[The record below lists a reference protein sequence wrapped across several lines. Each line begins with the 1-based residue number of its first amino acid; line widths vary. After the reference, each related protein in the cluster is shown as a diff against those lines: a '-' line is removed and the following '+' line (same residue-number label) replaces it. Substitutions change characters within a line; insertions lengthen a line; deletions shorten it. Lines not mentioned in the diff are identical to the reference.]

1 MVLIQTSS
9 IEKKDNLSVYN
20 LNYPIIKSDNK
31 KDIINNINKKFYED
45 IISFKASIEDIL
57 DIIPIKNKCL
67 SCINTDYYISYNNN
81 DIISIPIEFSQIDG
95 LYNISYINSYNY
107 DINLEKE
114 ITLEDIF
121 DPTIDYINLI
131 ANKIE
136 NKIKKLSKDLSI
148 DKYIMLLD
156 YLKDIVLSDNPTFYI
171 DNEGIIICFSSYELD
186 QTIYDISTFKI
197 YFNEDR
203 KYLSKYII
211 DKVVDIF

>member
-9 IEKKDNLSVYN
+9 IEKKDNLVVYN

-31 KDIINNINKKFYED
+31 KNIINNINKRIYED
-45 IISFKASIEDIL
+45 IISFKAAIEDIL

-67 SCINTDYYISYNNN
+67 YYINTDYYISYNNN

>member
-31 KDIINNINKKFYED
+31 KNIINNINERIYED
-45 IISFKASIEDIL
+45 IISFKAAIEDIL

-67 SCINTDYYISYNNN
+67 YYINTDYYISYNNN
-81 DIISIPIEFSQIDG
+81 DIISIPIEFSQIDE

-186 QTIYDISTFKI
+186 PTIYDISTFKI

>member
-9 IEKKDNLSVYN
+9 IEKKDNLSVCN

-31 KDIINNINKKFYED
+31 KNIINNINQRIYED

-57 DIIPIKNKCL
+57 DMIPVKNRCL

-107 DINLEKE
+107 DISLEKE

-121 DPTIDYINLI
+121 DSTIDYINLI

-136 NKIKKLSKDLSI
+136 NKIKELSKELSM

-156 YLKDIVLSDNPTFYI
+156 YLKDIVLSDSPTFYI
-171 DNEGIIICFSSYELD
+171 DNDGITICFSSYELD
-186 QTIYDISTFKI
+186 PMIYDISTFKI
-197 YFNEDR
+197 SFDQDR
-203 KYLSKYII
+203 EYLNKYIL
-211 DKVVDIF
+211 

>member
-9 IEKKDNLSVYN
+9 IEKKDNLSVNN
-20 LNYPIIKSDNK
+20 LNKPIIKSDNK
-31 KDIINNINKKFYED
+31 KNIINNINEKIYED
-45 IISFKASIEDIL
+45 IISFKAAIEDIL

-67 SCINTDYYISYNNN
+67 YYINTDYYISYNNN

-114 ITLEDIF
+114 ITLEDKL

-131 ANKIE
+131 ANRIE
-136 NKIKKLSKDLSI
+136 NKIKKLSKELSM
-148 DKYIMLLD
+148 DKYIMVLD

-186 QTIYDISTFKI
+186 PTIYDISTFKI

-211 DKVVDIF
+211 DKVVDFF

>member
-9 IEKKDNLSVYN
+9 IKKKDNLSVYN

-31 KDIINNINKKFYED
+31 KDIINNINKKIYED

>member
-9 IEKKDNLSVYN
+9 IKKKDNLSVYN

-31 KDIINNINKKFYED
+31 KDIINNINKKIYED

-81 DIISIPIEFSQIDG
+81 DIISIPIEFSQIDE

-186 QTIYDISTFKI
+186 PTIYDISTFKI

>member
-31 KDIINNINKKFYED
+31 KNIINNINERIYED
-45 IISFKASIEDIL
+45 IISFKAAIEDIL

-67 SCINTDYYISYNNN
+67 YYINTDYYISYNNN

-186 QTIYDISTFKI
+186 PTIYDISTFKI